1 MVETHKH
8 PECHDWHFRQRDCTP
23 RDSGFSDSL
32 FAIRWYNTAMT
43 TSPKVAVV
51 VGVGPGLGRALA
63 VRFAR
68 GGLRVALVAR
78 QEASLVETQREIDR
92 AGRSARTF
100 LADAADEANVRT
112 AFEQIHAELGPT
124 EVLLYNAGAYEIG
137 GILELSAAT
146 VERVWRTSCL
156 GGFFAAQAVVPGML
170 AQQRGT
176 VIFSGATASLRGSAR
191 FAATAIGKV
200 GLRALAQSMARELG
214 PQGIHVA
221 HVVIDGQIDSPR
233 VRARF
238 PDREPKTF
246 LDPAAIAEAYWSL
259 YAQDASAW
267 THEIDLRPSVEKF

>member
-1 MVETHKH
+1 MLIG
-8 PECHDWHFRQRDCTP
+8 RMNAL
-23 RDSGFSDSL
+23 SL
-32 FAIRWYNTAMT
+32 SCFVIVIIVDGYASIITDERRVSRVQTRMT
-43 TSPKVAVV
+43 TASKVAVV

-68 GGLRVALVAR
+68 GGFRVALVAR
-78 QEASLVETQREIDR
+78 HDASLADTQEEIVR
-92 AGRSARTF
+92 AGGSASAF
-100 LADAADEANVRT
+100 LADAGDEDSVRAT
-112 AFEQIHAELGPT
+112 FERIHAELGPT
-124 EVLLYNAGAYEIG
+124 EVLLYNAGGFELG

-156 GGFFAAQAVVPGML
+156 GGLFAAQAVVPGML
-170 AQQRGT
+170 AHKRGT

-191 FAATAIGKV
+191 FAAIAIGKV
-200 GLRALAQSMARELG
+200 GLRALAQSLAREFG

-238 PDREPKTF
+238 PDSEPQT
-246 LDPAAIAEAYWSL
+246 LLNPAAIAETYWSL

-267 THEIDLRPSVEKF
+267 THEIDLRPAVEKF